1 MLTPMDVI
9 HAQLGSTVIQEIAIV
24 KSAIQLLD
32 TLVGRKER
40 GILANTVALVS
51 MPTLPFT
58 SARFARSES
67 TVSVVSTNVHSAN
80 LAHLIARKEAVAA
93 PLVCQVLFLPRELA
107 SLARLVRAHPSE
119 VRVA

>member
-1 MLTPMDVI
+1 VELK
-9 HAQLGSTVIQEIAIV
+9 HAKPVIQERSIARRV
-24 KSAIQLLD
+24 
-32 TLVGRKER
+32 
-40 GILANTVALVS
+40 VAVALRVVLVS
-51 MPTLPFT
+51 MPTSPFT

-67 TVSVVSTNVHSAN
+67 TVSVVSTNVNSAN